1 MRKKK
6 KKKATDHHAVFSRSK
21 SELSQIYQ
29 KWVDGHL
36 QDKGLN
42 LRA

>member
-1 MRKKK
+1 MRRK
-6 KKKATDHHAVFSRSK
+6 KKKATDHHAIFPRPK